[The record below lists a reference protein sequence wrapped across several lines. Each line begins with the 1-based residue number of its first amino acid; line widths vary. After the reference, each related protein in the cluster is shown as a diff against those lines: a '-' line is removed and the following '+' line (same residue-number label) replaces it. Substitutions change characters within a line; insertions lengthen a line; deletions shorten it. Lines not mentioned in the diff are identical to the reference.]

1 MKRFFLLTVIIATS
15 FAGTLC
21 AQSDKLIKELESKH
35 NTLQEEISQTEKLLN
50 GTRQNVSS
58 QLNTLSTLTGQIKE
72 REQYIS
78 TINNDIGTIEN
89 QLKKLNTQLQSLQ
102 KNLEERKKNY
112 EVSVQYLYRNNTI
125 QEKLMFILSAEDL
138 KQTYRRL
145 RYVREYADF
154 QRMQGENIS
163 RQQREVTKKTTEL
176 IETKK
181 AQAFLLDAR
190 KQERSKLEQEEQ
202 DKRDLITG
210 LQKQQKSLQ
219 SEINRKKKE
228 ANQLNSQI
236 DRLVVE
242 EIEQTR
248 KRAAKE
254 TLQSSSS
261 SKSKSK
267 SKKADLSETDH
278 TFSQNFADQRG
289 KLPIP
294 LTGTSIIVSQ
304 YGEYGVDGLKG
315 VTLDNKGIDI
325 QGQPGAY
332 ARAVF
337 DGKVAAIFTLNGL
350 FNVLVRHGNYISV
363 YCNLSTTS
371 VKQGDDVKT
380 EQTVGRIFSDPANN
394 NRTVLH
400 FQLRV
405 EKEKLNP
412 EPWFKK

>member
-1 MKRFFLLTVIIATS
+1 MKRFSLIVIIST
-15 FAGTLC
+15 FFIGTLF
-21 AQSDKLIKELESKH
+21 AQSGKLIKELESKH
-35 NTLQEEISQTEKLLN
+35 NALQEEISQTEKLLN
-50 GTRQNVSS
+50 DTRQNVNS
-58 QLNTLSTLTGQIKE
+58 QLNTLNTLTGQIEE
-72 REQYIS
+72 RKQYIS
-78 TINNDIGTIEN
+78 TINNDITIIEN
-89 QLKKLNTQLQSLQ
+89 QLKKLNAQLQSLQ
-102 KNLEERKKNY
+102 KSLEERKKNY
-112 EVSVQYLYRNNTI
+112 AASVRYLYKNKTI

-154 QRMQGENIS
+154 QRIQGEDIF
-163 RQQREVTKKTTEL
+163 RQQERVTKKTAEL
-176 IETKK
+176 METKK

-190 KQERSKLEQEEQ
+190 ERERIKLETEEQ
-202 DKRDLITG
+202 DKRNLVSN
-210 LQKQQKSLQ
+210 LQKQQKNLQ
-219 SEINRKKKE
+219 NEINQKKKE

-242 EIEQTR
+242 EMEQIR
-248 KRAAKE
+248 KRAEKE
-254 TLQSSSS
+254 TLQSSSKDKKKDK
-261 SKSKSK
+261 KS
-267 SKKADLSETDH
+267 DLSETDR
-278 TFSQNFADQRG
+278 TLSQKFASQRG

-294 LTGTSIIVSQ
+294 LTGTSIIVSR
-304 YGEYGVDGLKG
+304 YGEYDVKGLKG

-350 FNVLVRHGNYISV
+350 FNILIRHGNYISV

-371 VKQGDDVKT
+371 VKQRDDIKA
-380 EQTVGRIFSDPANN
+380 EQVIGRIFSDPANN

-405 EKEKLNP
+405 EKEKLDP
-412 EPWFKK
+412 EPWLKR